1 MIAIFR
7 LYRPDGTY
15 FNTGEVYKFSFIKEV
30 YTPYSYFYVTF
41 DADDLADG
49 EYTGAWFNVNYHT
62 VSRSIIDTLKI
73 VKENGK
79 KIGHVSGRSYT
90 SLLLENQLPPGMYSR
105 LSINNLVDDYFSIP
119 NITHESN
126 GDESYIFVKKG
137 SSMWDGVVN
146 LAYKLTGRYPYIRS
160 ENTIMISDPAEPNIF
175 TYTDDDIL
183 SIGNELDTRRLVSGL
198 HMADLEGNYG
208 VYDLANSE
216 AAARDIVRNRYFEL
230 DRRFLYDPLQ
240 GCQFRDAIA
249 QRKFRRKFI
258 SYHGYNGED
267 LGDKATFGDVAN
279 GRISAVR
286 ITGNMSGIFTEISVY
301 EDSFNP

>member
-15 FNTGEVYKFSFIKEV
+15 FNTGEVYKFSFIKEA

-62 VSRSIIDTLKI
+62 VSRSLIDTLKI

-126 GDESYIFVKKG
+126 GDESYIFVKK
-137 SSMWDGVVN
+137 V
-146 LAYKLTGRYPYIRS
+146 
-160 ENTIMISDPAEPNIF
+160 
-175 TYTDDDIL
+175 
-183 SIGNELDTRRLVSGL
+183 RRCGT
-198 HMADLEGNYG
+198 AW
-208 VYDLANSE
+208 
-216 AAARDIVRNRYFEL
+216 
-230 DRRFLYDPLQ
+230 
-240 GCQFRDAIA
+240 
-249 QRKFRRKFI
+249 
-258 SYHGYNGED
+258 
-267 LGDKATFGDVAN
+267 
-279 GRISAVR
+279 
-286 ITGNMSGIFTEISVY
+286 
-301 EDSFNP
+301 

>member
-15 FNTGEVYKFSFIKEV
+15 FNTGEVYKFSFIKEA

-62 VSRSIIDTLKI
+62 VSRSLIDTLKI

-208 VYDLANSE
+208 VYDLTDSE

-249 QRKFRRKFI
+249 KRKFRRKFI

-267 LGDKATFGDVAN
+267 LSDKATFGDVEN